1 MSFKKLQLPDF
12 LIAEL
17 YKDVLVDLNEAET
30 NNSKQKKQP
39 SQKWFLGENKKN
51 VVIAVKDEE
60 SVYLRDEWLQFLSTI
75 LGACKLNLGDVAII
89 NYAKTNYSYSE
100 LTEQLAPEFLLLL
113 DISAKEIQLPFTV
126 PNYQIQQYNNCKFLL
141 SPSLKIIQGNT
152 QEAKLEKSKLWLSLK
167 KMFNI

>member
-1 MSFKKLQLPDF
+1 
-12 LIAEL
+12 
-17 YKDVLVDLNEAET
+17 VDLNEAET
-30 NNSKQKKQP
+30 NNKKQKIQP

-60 SVYLRDEWLQFLSTI
+60 AVYLRDEWLQFLSTI
-75 LGACKLNLGDVAII
+75 LGACKLNLGDVAIL

-100 LTEQLAPEFLLLL
+100 LTEKLAPEFLLLL

-141 SPSLKIIQGNT
+141 SPSLEIIQGES